1 MKLFLCLVG
10 ALLVAGV
17 AADMKHPPCL
27 RKLQES
33 TAVTDPSTEVTVPE
47 ESEITPGN
55 YAVDDDDDSRDD
67 ITDGEGGRCGG
78 EAGWCGYPPAD
89 IEMRPRNPMKTSLP
103 HKARTTRKVMAG
115 LS

>member
-17 AADMKHPPCL
+17 AADMKHPPSL

-47 ESEITPGN
+47 EPEIPPEDSEGGGDE
-55 YAVDDDDDSRDD
+55 DDDDLEEGDD
-67 ITDGEGGRCGG
+67 AFTPKEGDGEERRALGT
-78 EAGWCGYPPAD
+78 WCG
-89 IEMRPRNPMKTSLP
+89 
-103 HKARTTRKVMAG
+103 
-115 LS
+115 